1 MILIGNLEVL
11 PWETWE
17 DYKFWGLWLS
27 RGDCGIVCSYEKAS
41 LFMLRFASGDNFSF
55 APARGFEYYGNR
67 RSSPLQ
73 LRLNHH
79 HDDHPAAAR
88 LAGWGKECEGN
99 GHGVSLDGEE
109 GRAFFSR
116 TRPLTA
122 RLGFQF

>member
-1 MILIGNLEVL
+1 
-11 PWETWE
+11 
-17 DYKFWGLWLS
+17 
-27 RGDCGIVCSYEKAS
+27 
-41 LFMLRFASGDNFSF
+41 MLRFASRHGFNF
-55 APARGFEYYGNR
+55 APARGFEYQGNR
-67 RSSPLQ
+67 RASPIQ
-73 LRLNHH
+73 LCLYHH

-88 LAGWGKECEGN
+88 LAGWGKEREGN